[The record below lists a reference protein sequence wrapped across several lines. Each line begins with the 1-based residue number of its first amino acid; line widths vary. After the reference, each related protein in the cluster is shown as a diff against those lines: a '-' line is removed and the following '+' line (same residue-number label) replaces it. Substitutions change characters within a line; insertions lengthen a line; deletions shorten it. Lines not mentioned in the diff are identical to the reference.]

1 MLGAS
6 VEPEREEQHIRP
18 AALPLGLP
26 LGQLCGSDSQSP
38 GHSEIPVHGQ
48 NTWLQAQ
55 AQPQPHHVH
64 PGRGWGEVYS
74 VEIDPELGGARILRQ
89 G

>member
-1 MLGAS
+1 MMLGAS
-6 VEPEREEQHIRP
+6 VEPEREAHIRP

-26 LGQLCGSDSQSP
+26 LGQLCDSDSQSP

-55 AQPQPHHVH
+55 RQPHHVH